1 MRYVYFLIPI
11 LFFYNSARA
20 QESLAQEISLPYLEK
35 LIEVA
40 KANYP
45 RMKMYDSRIDMGI
58 MGVKKAKLSY
68 FDILSFSYLYSPT
81 QSAATINPG
90 LLQGYQFG
98 FFVNIGSLVQKPTLI
113 KQAKAEV
120 QVTRY
125 EKEAFELNLEAD
137 IKKRYF
143 TYIQNKALLRIK
155 SDGLLDIESL
165 LKETRYKFEKGEA
178 TLQNYNNALLMYS
191 TQLQTKISTEAELY
205 ISKSNL
211 EELVGQKLENIK

>member
-1 MRYVYFLIPI
+1 MKYVVFLVPLL
-11 LFFYNSARA
+11 LFLNTAKA
-20 QESLAQEISLPYLEK
+20 QESLAQDISMPYLDK

-45 RMKMYDSRIDMGI
+45 RMKMYDSRIEMGE

-98 FFVNIGSLVQKPTLI
+98 FFVNIGSLVQKPTVI

-120 QVTRY
+120 DVTRF
-125 EKEAFELNLEAD
+125 EKQAFELNLEAD

-143 TYIQNKALLRIK
+143 TYMQNMVLLRIK
-155 SDGLLDIESL
+155 ADGLLDIESL
-165 LKETRYKFEKGEA
+165 LKETRYKFEKGET

-191 TQLQTKISTEAELY
+191 NQLQTKISTEAELY